1 LSASAGSFKL
11 QAAFEPLVKGK
22 TDMPS
27 DNRKL
32 IAVLGA
38 TGQQGG
44 GVVRA
49 QRARGKFTDT
59 GRKYDLAD

>member
-1 LSASAGSFKL
+1 
-11 QAAFEPLVKGK
+11 
-22 TDMPS
+22 MPS

-32 IAVLGA
+32 IAVLGT